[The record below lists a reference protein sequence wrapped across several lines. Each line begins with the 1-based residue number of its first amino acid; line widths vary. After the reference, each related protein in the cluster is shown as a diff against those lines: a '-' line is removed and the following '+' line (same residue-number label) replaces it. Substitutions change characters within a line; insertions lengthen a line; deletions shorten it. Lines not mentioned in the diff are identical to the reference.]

1 MATMNRQKGRFLKGN
16 ELMFAIIILLS
27 GTVLTL
33 LFMRPENIIS
43 NINRVRTNRTS
54 QTASKTVKT
63 SAFRCP
69 SKRSYEGMLMS
80 QIKEDEELL
89 NRYGFD
95 QICGGT
101 YIEMGALDGKFFS
114 NSYVFNKALDWK
126 GVLIEASPAQYE
138 GLVKNRQ
145 NEIATI
151 NVGICGKEQDLH
163 WVNKGPVGG
172 FIEFASE
179 SYKERWWTQEN
190 IQNAQLIRCRTL
202 KDVLFETV
210 GDNFHFDFFSL
221 DVEGAE
227 YDALMSLDFDA
238 VSFGVIFVEADG
250 HNRLKNWAV
259 RQLLTSNGYTFASDS
274 LNSYW
279 FVNSNFGAIYED
291 LIHNKKKRDN

>member
-1 MATMNRQKGRFLKGN
+1 MKMATMCRQGN
-16 ELMFAIIILLS
+16 ERTLAIIILLF
-27 GTVLTL
+27 GTALNL
-33 LFMRPENIIS
+33 IIIRPKKFIW
-43 NINRVRTNRTS
+43 NINKVRTGKTS
-54 QTASKTVKT
+54 QTSSKTRKT
-63 SAFRCP
+63 SSFPCP
-69 SKRSYEGMLMS
+69 SERKYEGMLMS

-126 GVLIEASPAQYE
+126 GVLIEASPSQYE

-151 NVGICGKEQDLH
+151 NVGICGEEQDLH

-172 FIEFASE
+172 FIEFATE
-179 SYKERWWTQEN
+179 SYKERWWSEDN
-190 IQNAQLIRCRTL
+190 IKNAQLIRCRTL
-202 KDVLFETV
+202 KDVLSETV

-227 YDALMSLDFDA
+227 YDALKSLDFDA

-250 HNRLKNWAV
+250 HNKMKNLAV
-259 RQLLTSNGYTFASDS
+259 RQLLTSNGYAFVSES

-279 FVNSNFGAIYED
+279 FINKDWGTIYED
-291 LIHNKKKRDN
+291 ILHN

>member
-1 MATMNRQKGRFLKGN
+1 MTNVAIINRQKGMFLKGK
-16 ELMFAIIILLS
+16 ERMFAIIVFFL
-27 GTVLTL
+27 GTFVTL

-43 NINRVRTNRTS
+43 NINRVRTSRAS

-80 QIKEDEELL
+80 QEKEDEELL

-101 YIEMGALDGKFFS
+101 YIEMGALDGKTFS
-114 NSYVFNKALDWK
+114 NSHVFNKALDWK
-126 GVLIEASPAQYE
+126 GVLIEASPANYVD
-138 GLVKNRQ
+138 LVLNRQ

-151 NVGICGKEQDLH
+151 NAGICGEEKDLH
-163 WVNKGPVGG
+163 WVSKGAVGG
-172 FIEFASE
+172 FIEFAAE
-179 SYKERWWTQEN
+179 SYKERWWTQED
-190 IQNAQLIRCRTL
+190 IQNAKLIRCKKL

-238 VSFGVIFVEADG
+238 VSFGVILVESDL
-250 HNRLKNWAV
+250 HNQLKNFAV
-259 RQLLTSNGYTFASDS
+259 RQLLTSNGYTFTADFHS
-274 LNSYW
+274 SYW
-279 FVNSNFGAIYED
+279 FVNNNFGTIYQD
-291 LIHNKKKRDN
+291 LLHT